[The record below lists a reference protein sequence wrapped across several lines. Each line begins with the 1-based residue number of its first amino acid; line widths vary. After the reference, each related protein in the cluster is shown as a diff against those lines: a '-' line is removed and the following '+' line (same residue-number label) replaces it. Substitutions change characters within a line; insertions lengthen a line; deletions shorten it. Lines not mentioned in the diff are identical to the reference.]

1 MLKFKKY
8 LKINKEKK
16 TSVRCQNFKNKI
28 SNILSYPTDLIGE
41 STRMAIV
48 DNKYVLIEGKNKIED
63 YYSHYIK
70 IKTSL
75 TTIIIDGKDLVIKNL
90 SSDELLIEG
99 DILNVTYAG

>member
-1 MLKFKKY
+1 MLKRKHN
-8 LKINKEKK
+8 LKENKEKK
-16 TSVRCQNFKNKI
+16 TKTAGQSFRNKI
-28 SNILSYPTDLIGE
+28 SSLLSYPSDLIGQ

-48 DNKYVLIEGKNKIED
+48 DNRYVLIEGKNKIED

-75 TTIIIDGKDLVIKNL
+75 TTIIIDGKNLVIKNF

-99 DILNVTYAG
+99 AILNVTYAG

>member
-1 MLKFKKY
+1 M
-8 LKINKEKK
+8 
-16 TSVRCQNFKNKI
+16 
-28 SNILSYPTDLIGE
+28 LSYPTDLIGQ

-63 YYSHYIK
+63 YYTHYIK

-75 TTIIIDGKDLVIKNL
+75 TTIIIDGKNLNIKNL

>member
-1 MLKFKKY
+1 MLKHKKHIRES
-8 LKINKEKK
+8 KAKK
-16 TSVRCQNFKNKI
+16 PGPKGQSFRNKI
-28 SNILSYPTDLIGE
+28 SSLLSYPSDLIGQ

-63 YYSHYIK
+63 YYTHYIK

-75 TTIIIDGKDLVIKNL
+75 TTIIIDGKNLVIKNL
-90 SSDELLIEG
+90 NPDELLIEG

>member
-1 MLKFKKY
+1 MLKFKKH

-16 TSVRCQNFKNKI
+16 PSVRCENFKNKI
-28 SNILSYPTDLIGE
+28 SNILSYPTDLIGK

-75 TTIIIDGKDLVIKNL
+75 TTIIIDGKSLVIKNL
-90 SSDELLIEG
+90 SQDELLIEG